1 MSTEPLLT
9 ASAPA
14 TQPGKFRIA
23 VGIVLFAILA
33 IAATWMFMPTPPP
46 PDLDLSRSKASDKG
60 LYTVAIEPEAGSFKQ
75 GELHSWVITV
85 ANKAGAPVED
95 ARITVDGGMPQHH
108 HGLPTAPAV
117 TANLGGGKYRVE
129 GVKFN
134 MSGWWELKFAISSAA
149 GDDDVVFNLTL

>member
-1 MSTEPLLT
+1 MELLLT
-9 ASAPA
+9 VSGPA
-14 TQPGKFRIA
+14 ARPGGKFRITI
-23 VGIVLFAILA
+23 GIVLFAILA
-33 IAATWMFMPTPPP
+33 IAATWMFMPPPPP
-46 PDLDLSRSKASDKG
+46 PDLDLSRSKASGKG

-85 ANKAGAPVED
+85 AKAGAPVED

-149 GDDDVVFNLTL
+149 GDDAVVFNLTL